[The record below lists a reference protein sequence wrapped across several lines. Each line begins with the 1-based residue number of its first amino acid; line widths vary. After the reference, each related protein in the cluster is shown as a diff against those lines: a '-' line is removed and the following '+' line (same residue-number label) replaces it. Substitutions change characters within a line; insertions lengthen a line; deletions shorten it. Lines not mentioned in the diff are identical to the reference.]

1 VDSTLAGREPA
12 VAARRP
18 PTIYDV
24 ARLAGVSHQTV
35 SRYLKGADRMGPDM
49 RDRVRRALKMLD
61 YKPNSAARALA
72 TNRSHRIGVLTHDV
86 HQVGPSKV
94 LQAAIAAARSAGY
107 LLDVVDLDPND
118 GTAIRDALALL
129 TAQDCAGILALA
141 ATDEMATAFVHI
153 DLGLPVFIAA
163 EPDDAVTSGTHPH
176 AQGLSALVAHLAEL
190 GHTHFMHVSGPATY
204 SSARNRGL
212 AYDAAVSRLGLRSFG
227 SVDGDWTAASGY
239 SVGQHIPVEAG
250 VTAVIAANDQMA
262 GARRGER
269 HRDGRH
275 RGVGVFPAAADD
287 AATGFRQRGRG
298 RVPAD
303 VDVHRRC
310 GAGAGSPPAGGD
322 GRACLDRPGAGY
334 DRTGALSLDRVA
346 RPGGPVSRA
355 RWNSG

>member
-1 VDSTLAGREPA
+1 VDSTLAGREPS

-107 LLDVVDLDPND
+107 LLDVVDLDPNN

-262 GARRGER
+262 LGVIRALSERGFRVPDDVSVTGMDDIAESAYFLPPLTTLRLDFASEGEDAFRRMATCIDGVER
-269 HRDGRH
+269 APVDPR
-275 RGVGVFPAAADD
+275 PAELVVRASTGPVR
-287 AATGFRQRGRG
+287 AATE
-298 RVPAD
+298 PA
-303 VDVHRRC
+303 
-310 GAGAGSPPAGGD
+310 P
-322 GRACLDRPGAGY
+322 
-334 DRTGALSLDRVA
+334 
-346 RPGGPVSRA
+346 
-355 RWNSG
+355 